1 MAKQFDTLDP
11 AHIRFIQDQH
21 VYFTASAAP
30 DGRVNVSPKGMDSL
44 RVLDGNRIAWLS
56 VTGSGNETAGHLLEH
71 PRITLMW
78 CSFTSRPMILR
89 TYGTARAIY
98 PQDADWAALEGY
110 FPTYRGARQ
119 IFDMSIDL
127 VQTSCG
133 YAVPFLEYQGDRD
146 TLQKWT
152 ADKSD
157 KDLQDYQAEKN
168 QKTIDGKT
176 TGLPV

>member
-11 AHIRFIQDQH
+11 AHIRFIQAQH
-21 VYFTASAAP
+21 MYFTASAAP

-44 RVLDGNRIAWLS
+44 WVLDGNRIAWLS

-71 PRITLMW
+71 PRVTLMW
-78 CSFTSRPMILR
+78 CSFTTRPMILR

-98 PQDADWAALEGY
+98 PQDAEWKDLEGL
-110 FPTYRGARQ
+110 FPNYRSARQ

-133 YAVPFLEYQGDRD
+133 YAVPFMDYQGERD
-146 TLQKWT
+146 TLQKWA

-157 KDLQDYQAEKN
+157 DDLRAYKIEKN
-168 QKTIDGKT
+168 RKTIDGKT
-176 TGLPV
+176 TGLPI